1 MSRQKQAAGKLGLT
15 HRNGMSAGFVL
26 HALLVCQFFDLGIA
40 GGQNIIADR
49 RIFRSGTA
57 DIEFGHVFSPALRR
71 RSINGS
77 NWEQPPIRQA
87 SISIFSNFT
96 LDNF

>member
-1 MSRQKQAAGKLGLT
+1 MSWQKQAAGKLGLT

-57 DIEFGHVFSPALRR
+57 DIEFGHVFFA
-71 RSINGS
+71 GVA
-77 NWEQPPIRQA
+77 A
-87 SISIFSNFT
+87 SVNKRV
-96 LDNF
+96 

>member
-1 MSRQKQAAGKLGLT
+1 MGRQKQAAGKLGLT

-26 HALLVCQFFDLGIA
+26 HALLVRQFFDLGIA

-57 DIEFGHVFSPALRR
+57 DIDR
-71 RSINGS
+71 
-77 NWEQPPIRQA
+77 
-87 SISIFSNFT
+87 
-96 LDNF
+96 

>member
-1 MSRQKQAAGKLGLT
+1 MSWQKQAAGKLGLT

-49 RIFRSGTA
+49 RIFRSGT
-57 DIEFGHVFSPALRR
+57 LRR